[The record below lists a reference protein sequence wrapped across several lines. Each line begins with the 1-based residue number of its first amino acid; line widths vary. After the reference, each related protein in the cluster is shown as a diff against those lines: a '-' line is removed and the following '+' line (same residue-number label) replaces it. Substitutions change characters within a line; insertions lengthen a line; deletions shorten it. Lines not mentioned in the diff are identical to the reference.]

1 MQAGVDPVV
10 LALLVVT
17 PHSVS
22 LSLHFGF
29 GSLLCVLRCVK
40 SVLRVNDIVVHRPSI
55 HQYRMQQLRG

>member
-17 PHSVS
+17 PHTV
-22 LSLHFGF
+22 SLHFGF